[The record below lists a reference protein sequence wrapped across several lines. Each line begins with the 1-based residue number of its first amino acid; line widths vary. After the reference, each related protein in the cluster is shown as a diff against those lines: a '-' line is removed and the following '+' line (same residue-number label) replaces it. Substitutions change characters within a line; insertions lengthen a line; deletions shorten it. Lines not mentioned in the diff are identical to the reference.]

1 MRVNQT
7 PPYSPSFQ
15 YHSKLMD
22 AYKSGRLKLK
32 KGAYGGK
39 LTPKNASHEHIIPH
53 SKGGADNMTNYIITT
68 KELNHRRDVRPFK
81 EVVEVEP
88 LLEYFDAILN
98 SKCDDFD
105 RIRYIKDIIK
115 TMLRALRE
123 GK

>member
-1 MRVNQT
+1 MKVQKT
-7 PPYSPSFQ
+7 QPYNPTFQ

-22 AYKSGRLKLK
+22 AYKNGNLKLK
-32 KGAYGGK
+32 KDAYGGK
-39 LTPKNASHEHIIPH
+39 LTPKNASHEHIIPRC
-53 SKGGADNMTNYIITT
+53 KGGADNMTNYIITT
-68 KELNHRRDVRPFK
+68 KELNHKRGIRPFK

-105 RIRYIKDIIK
+105 RIKYIKDIIK

>member
-1 MRVNQT
+1 MIVQKT
-7 PPYSPSFQ
+7 PPYNPTFQ
-15 YHSKLMD
+15 YHSKLME

-39 LTPKNASHEHIIPH
+39 LTPENASHEHIIPH

-68 KELNHRRDVRPFK
+68 KELNHKRDVRPFK
-81 EVVEVEP
+81 EVVQVEP

-98 SKCDDFD
+98 SKCDDFN
-105 RIRYIKDIIK
+105 RVQYIKDIIK

>member
-1 MRVNQT
+1 MRVQNNSQHNPT
-7 PPYSPSFQ
+7 FQ

-22 AYKSGRLKLK
+22 AYKNGNLKLK

-53 SKGGADNMTNYIITT
+53 CKGGADNMTNYIITT
-68 KELNHRRDVRPFK
+68 KELNHKRDIRPFK

-105 RIRYIKDIIK
+105 RIKYIKDIIK
-115 TMLRALRE
+115 TMLKALRE